1 MALHLLTSI
10 TIGVPD
16 VAATA
21 AYYEDFGLTPTRG
34 GRFATADGG
43 EQLALVAAARRR
55 LVELGVG
62 VDDADDLERA
72 AANLARVGER
82 VEREASSVTTVDPGT
97 QVRVVLRIA
106 ERLRQA
112 APAAPATN
120 GPGHAGRA
128 PGPRRCSA
136 RVPCGLAS
144 WGTSCS
150 GRRTWG
156 PASASSSRE

>member
-1 MALHLLTSI
+1 MALHRLTSI

-21 AYYEDFGLTPTRG
+21 AYYEDFGLMPARG

-55 LVELGVG
+55 LVELGIG
-62 VDDADDLERA
+62 VDDVDDLERA
-72 AANLARVGER
+72 AANLARVGGR
-82 VEREASSVTTVDPGT
+82 VEREGSSVTTVDPGT

-106 ERLRQA
+106 ARIRQA

-120 GPGHAGRA
+120 GPGHAGR
-128 PGPRRCSA
+128 PSA
-136 RVPCGLAS
+136 RAAAVLRAGPVRPRKLGHVVLGSTDVGAS
-144 WGTSCS
+144 
-150 GRRTWG
+150 
-156 PASASSSRE
+156 